1 MESTH
6 LDPAAQSGTTTPQE
20 QEQEQNQ
27 SQTQPETQH
36 SEESGYMTREE
47 IVSRIRTLV
56 ECPVEEVKDEIDN
69 LKQNYYKV
77 KRIDVENAY
86 KAYIESGAPEN
97 GFVPEPDIFE
107 EQLKELLSV
116 FKERKSQYLQQLDE
130 LREKN
135 LSLKN
140 ALLDELKSIIDMPD
154 EVGKQYQRVQQL
166 QQEFKSITD
175 VPAQAVAE
183 LWKKYQLYTEQFYDL
198 LKINKELRDYDFKKN
213 LEIKESLCKTA
224 EELTTQEDVV
234 TAFKQLQQ
242 LHNDWRETGPVAKE
256 LRDSIWDRF
265 KEAST
270 VINKRYQAFF
280 ESRKEVEAQNE
291 AAKTALCEEIESVI
305 AELAEIS
312 GYVAW
317 EEKTKKILEMQE
329 RWKGIGFASRKNN
342 TLLFERFRQSCD
354 KFFAAKAE
362 FFKNTKESMNANL
375 EKKRALCEKAE
386 ALKEST
392 DWKAT
397 GDILIALQKEWKE
410 VGPVA
415 KKYSDAVWKRFN
427 EACDYF
433 FEQKKKAL
441 SSTREAETANLKIKR
456 EIIARLQ
463 AIDDTAD
470 DATAQEIL
478 RESTAEWNATGHV
491 PFRDKD
497 KLYKEYQAALDTLY
511 NRLNI
516 NRNRNRMANFTST
529 IQQMGDN
536 AQEKLYRER
545 DKLMRIY
552 EQKKN
557 EIQTYENNKGFFNL
571 SSSRAEHLVQELDRK
586 IKKLHDEIDL
596 LAQKIGL
603 IDEKLQ

>member
-6 LDPAAQSGTTTPQE
+6 LDPAAQSGTTIPQE
-20 QEQEQNQ
+20 QELEQAQNQ
-27 SQTQPETQH
+27 PELQT
-36 SEESGYMTREE
+36 SEEATTMTRED
-47 IVSRIRTLV
+47 IIARIRMLI

-69 LKQNYYKV
+69 LKQNYYKA

-86 KAYIESGAPEN
+86 KAYIESGKPEN
-97 GFVPEPDIFE
+97 GFVPEPDTLE
-107 EQLKELLSV
+107 EQLKDLLSA
-116 FKERKSQYLQQLDE
+116 FKERKAQYMQQIEE

-135 LSLKN
+135 LARKN
-140 ALLDELKSIIDMPD
+140 ELLYELKAIIDVPD
-154 EVGKQYQRVQQL
+154 EVGKQYPRVQQL
-166 QQEFKSITD
+166 QQEFKAITE

-213 LEIKESLCKTA
+213 LEVKEALCKAA
-224 EELTTQEDVV
+224 EELAAQEDVV
-234 TAFKQLQQ
+234 AAFKQLQQ
-242 LHNDWRETGPVAKE
+242 LHNEWRETGPVAKE
-256 LRDSIWDRF
+256 LRDSLWERF

-270 VINKRYQAFF
+270 TINKRYQTFF
-280 ESRKEVEAQNE
+280 ESRKEAETQNE
-291 AAKTALCEEIESVI
+291 VAKTALCEEIEAATADLS
-305 AELAEIS
+305 EIS
-312 GYVAW
+312 GYAAW
-317 EEKTKKILEMQE
+317 EEKTKAILNMQE
-329 RWKGIGFASRKNN
+329 RWKKIGFASKKNN

-362 FFKNTKESMNANL
+362 FFKSAKESLNANL

-397 GDILIALQKEWKE
+397 SDVLIALQKEWKE

-441 SSTREAETANLKIKR
+441 SSTREAENANLKAKR

-463 AIDDTAD
+463 AIDETTD

-478 RESTAEWNATGHV
+478 RESTAAWNATGHV

-497 KLYKEYQAALDTLY
+497 KLYKEYQAALDALY
-511 NRLNI
+511 GRLNLS
-516 NRNRNRMANFTST
+516 RNKNRMANFTTT

-536 AQEKLYRER
+536 AQDKLYRER
-545 DKLMRIY
+545 EKLVRIY
-552 EQKKN
+552 EAKKN

-596 LAQKIGL
+596 IAQKIGL